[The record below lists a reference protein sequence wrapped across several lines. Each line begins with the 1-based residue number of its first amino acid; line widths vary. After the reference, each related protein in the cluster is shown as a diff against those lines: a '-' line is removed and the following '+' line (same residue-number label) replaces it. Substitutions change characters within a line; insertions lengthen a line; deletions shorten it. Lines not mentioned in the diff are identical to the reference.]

1 MKLKWQKEMKW
12 LLLAALAFLVSCAG
26 CKMQNASV
34 VLPSQVEIAS
44 DDEGSIFLVQL
55 TNCTDKAVAFDDF
68 YIGIVFQYGLYKMAT
83 TGILLETVFYDEDIM
98 YEPYSKRCSLGP
110 GSSISLAF
118 NRPQMQIKGVSV
130 GDQVL
135 WSIDMSIPLYISSV
149 REYKRIQWNGPAKIL
164 SRDEALIKCAAIH
177 ECRED

>member
-12 LLLAALAFLVSCAG
+12 LLLAALAFLVSCTG

-68 YIGIVFQYGLYKMAT
+68 YIGIVFQYGLYKM
-83 TGILLETVFYDEDIM
+83 
-98 YEPYSKRCSLGP
+98 
-110 GSSISLAF
+110 
-118 NRPQMQIKGVSV
+118 
-130 GDQVL
+130 
-135 WSIDMSIPLYISSV
+135 
-149 REYKRIQWNGPAKIL
+149 
-164 SRDEALIKCAAIH
+164 SRFMIG
-177 ECRED
+177 